1 MRAPAVRAE
10 VQSQRQHATTP
21 PPAVTVDVALMIA
34 IPVLTLVDLL
44 TPMRWTLWCIALVT
58 AVFIVRQASH
68 IALPVRR
75 TSAFL
80 AVVTTA
86 LLPLLPD
93 PGAALERGV
102 RIGSLIASLLA
113 TINLLSR
120 AAARVPRVRDLLES
134 LHHVSPSRRYG
145 ALSLA
150 SQFFGGSL
158 GLAGI
163 AMMMESA
170 ARQKN
175 FGYREK
181 LSSFSAVTRGYA
193 ALSLWSP
200 MYSNMSIVLAMYEGA
215 HWAGVLPVALAVTTL
230 FILLGIVLDRLSGAH
245 RHAQAEAS
253 AVTAKELVREGWPV
267 LLGMLG
273 FLSFMVLT
281 SRGLGL
287 PISAVIIAGAP
298 VAAWVLNAHLH
309 GGGSPAYGTA
319 ARLVLIDM
327 TSFRGMAG
335 EVMMFMA
342 SGCAGTV
349 IGNAIPAAWTAT
361 IGAAVA
367 GSPALACLTVSGA
380 IVLMSASAL
389 HPMLSAVIVGASLG
403 PVQLGLPVLAHLSA
417 VLVGWSLAIIVTP
430 FSVVSALASRWSG
443 IPILVISLRANAT
456 FVLLALGTSACL
468 LGLLARLMQS

>member
-1 MRAPAVRAE
+1 MRPHAPVPSPALPADLAVM
-10 VQSQRQHATTP
+10 
-21 PPAVTVDVALMIA
+21 LA
-34 IPVLTLVDLL
+34 IPVLTLADLL
-44 TPMRWTLWCIALVT
+44 LHKRWAVWGMALV
-58 AVFIVRQASH
+58 AVVFIARQAGH
-68 IALPVRR
+68 VTRPVRR
-75 TSAFL
+75 TSVFL
-80 AVVTTA
+80 VAVTA
-86 LLPLLPD
+86 LLLPLLPA

-102 RIGSLIASLLA
+102 RIGALIASLLV

-120 AAARVPRVRDLLES
+120 AVARVPRARDLLES
-134 LHHVSPSRRYG
+134 LHRVSPRRRYG
-145 ALSLA
+145 VLSVA
-150 SQFFGGSL
+150 SQFFGGLL

-170 ARQKN
+170 ARQEN
-175 FGYREK
+175 AAYRDK

-200 MYSNMSIVLAMYEGA
+200 MYSNMSIVLAMYEGV

-230 FILLGIVLDRLSGAH
+230 FILLGIVLDSLSGPQ
-245 RHAQAEAS
+245 RRTQAAAS
-253 AVTAKELVREGWPV
+253 AVTTNTLVRDGWPV

-298 VAAWVLNAHLH
+298 AAAWLLNAHLH
-309 GGGSPAYGTA
+309 GGRRPAYGA
-319 ARLVLIDM
+319 ATRQVVLDM
-327 TSFRGMAG
+327 SSFRGMAG
-335 EVMMFMA
+335 EVMMFMV

-349 IGNAIPAAWTAT
+349 IGSAIPAAWTAAVGT
-361 IGAAVA
+361 AVA
-367 GSPALACLTVSGA
+367 GSPALACLTVSAA
-380 IVLMSASAL
+380 IVLMSAGAL
-389 HPMLSAVIVGASLG
+389 HPMLSAVIVGASVG
-403 PVQLGLPVLAHLSA
+403 PAQLGLPVLAHLSA

-443 IPILVISLRANAT
+443 IPVLVISLRANAA

-468 LGLLARLMQS
+468 LGLLARLMEI

>member
-1 MRAPAVRAE
+1 MAEVGAVPVHAPA
-10 VQSQRQHATTP
+10 P
-21 PPAVTVDVALMIA
+21 PPAAPVDVAVTLA
-34 IPVLTLVDLL
+34 IPVLTLADLL
-44 TPMRWTLWCIALVT
+44 LQLRWAVWGVALVT
-58 AVFIVRQASH
+58 AVFVARQAGH
-68 IALPVRR
+68 VARPVRG
-75 TSAFL
+75 TSL
-80 AVVTTA
+80 VLVAVTA
-86 LLPLLPD
+86 LLLPLLPD

-102 RIGSLIASLLA
+102 RIGALIASLLV

-120 AAARVPRVRDLLES
+120 AVARVPRARDLLES
-134 LHHVSPSRRYG
+134 LHRVSPGRRYG
-145 ALSLA
+145 VLSVA
-150 SQFFGGSL
+150 SQFFGGLL

-170 ARQKN
+170 ARQEN
-175 FGYREK
+175 LHDRDK

-230 FILLGIVLDRLSGAH
+230 FIVLGIVLDRLSGTDPRGA
-245 RHAQAEAS
+245 AAEAS
-253 AVTAKELVREGWPV
+253 AVTPTAIVREGWPV

-273 FLSFMVLT
+273 FLCFMVLT
-281 SRGLGL
+281 SRGLGV

-298 VAAWVLNAHLH
+298 VAAWLVNVHLQGGH
-309 GGGSPAYGTA
+309 GPAYGAA
-319 ARLVLIDM
+319 ARQVALDM
-327 TSFRGMAG
+327 WSFRGMAG

-349 IGNAIPAAWTAT
+349 IGSAIPGAWTAA
-361 IGAAVA
+361 IGALVA
-367 GSPALACLTVSGA
+367 GSPALACLTVSAA

-403 PVQLGLPVLAHLSA
+403 PAQLGLPVLAHLSA

-443 IPILVISLRANAT
+443 IPVLVISFRANAV
-456 FVLLALGTSACL
+456 FVLLALGTSACF
-468 LGLLARLMQS
+468 LGLLTRLMGP

>member
-1 MRAPAVRAE
+1 MQPR
-10 VQSQRQHATTP
+10 TP
-21 PPAVTVDVALMIA
+21 PPSVTVDVALMCA

-44 TPMRWTLWCIALVT
+44 SAIRWTLWCIALVT
-58 AVFIVRQASH
+58 AAFIVRQAGHVSM
-68 IALPVRR
+68 PVRR
-75 TSAFL
+75 TSALL
-80 AVVTTA
+80 ALVTA
-86 LLPLLPD
+86 LLLPMLPD
-93 PGAALERGV
+93 PGAALGRGV
-102 RIGSLIASLLA
+102 RIGALIASLLV

-120 AAARVPRVRDLLES
+120 AAARVPRVRVLLES

-145 ALSLA
+145 TLSLA
-150 SQFFGGSL
+150 SQFFGGFL

-170 ARQKN
+170 AGQKKV
-175 FGYREK
+175 GYREK

-215 HWAGVLPVALAVTTL
+215 HWAGVLPVALVVTTL
-230 FILLGIVLDRLSGAH
+230 FIVLGVVLDRLSGAH
-245 RHAQAEAS
+245 RHAQADAS
-253 AVTAKELVREGWPV
+253 AVTAKELVHQGWPV

-273 FLSFMVLT
+273 FLSFMLLT

-298 VAAWVLNAHLH
+298 VAAWLLNAHLH
-309 GGGSPAYGTA
+309 GGGAPAYGTA
-319 ARLVLIDM
+319 ARQVLLDM
-327 TSFRGMAG
+327 TSFRVMAG

-342 SGCAGTV
+342 SGCAGIV
-349 IGNAIPAAWTAT
+349 IGSAIPNAWTAT
-361 IGAAVA
+361 IAAAVA

-443 IPILVISLRANAT
+443 IPVLVISLRANAT
-456 FVLLALGTSACL
+456 FVLLALGLSACM
-468 LGLLARLMQS
+468 LGLLACWMQR